1 MADVLFDYIERPEI
15 IMISRAVWLE
25 TVNEIR
31 SIYVNFALFTQY
43 PVSDEISERYAIV
56 NLARSQ
62 VVSQRELAQAFGC
75 HYNTIN
81 RYLQAY
87 DENSLEGLIPKTPGP
102 KGPTT
107 PWKIT
112 PPIRDYIWELAAREP
127 GLTQQAIAQRIEE
140 TFQVTIHRAGVGRA
154 LSAYRQQRRQT
165 KPESVQL
172 SLEAESLSPVV
183 KENEGVSALPIEIEE
198 TELLVI
204 DPQTEDYELPIH
216 SCSAQTE
223 EALISRL
230 THGMDSRYGAALI
243 LNPFLQKLN
252 LIPILEQSVLAQ
264 KEACVDKV
272 RTVASN
278 LQELLNPERLY
289 NLAQMYLTLV
299 YLIVFRFPSIEAF
312 KLADRKAFGQLIGAM
327 KAPVV
332 KTLRRFLEGVTA
344 LETSGTV
351 AMKLARQYVKLD
363 IVQLGIL
370 YLDGHFV
377 PYYGK
382 SQIAK
387 GYFTTRRLALKGNHH
402 YFANDLKGR
411 PIFFRLT
418 SAAVQ
423 FTDIIPDMVKDAQ
436 ELMAENG
443 TQSPLIVVF
452 DRGGYD
458 SKLFQ
463 TLDQMGVL
471 YITWRKWD
479 QPISHE
485 LFTHVI
491 YDECVKEGEEPQIKY
506 HAYRR
511 NIRVG
516 QEKYEA
522 EAISFFTPGE
532 EDHSTLVTNAF
543 KFTAETHPGF
553 EPLTTTQ
560 IIHDLINRWKQEN
573 FFKAAKQGYH
583 IDYNPAY
590 GVHELAEQPLVKNP
604 RIRELDTK
612 ISSLKKKLQQT
623 QHLIAD
629 KFLNSRTND
638 KPLSHYQNL
647 KGYQKLI
654 EQKELLEEEI
664 KTLAAKKDVESTH
677 IPYQE
682 AKPGQERV
690 ALNPERKYL
699 LDNIK
704 IATYNLNEMLLDVF
718 AGCYDD
724 PKDIRQIL
732 QMIIERGAH
741 LRLVDGNLQVTI
753 YSMDLP
759 KYQRAAEKLCHKLNE
774 LEPVTLDK
782 NQFPIFYR
790 VVSKE

>member
-198 TELLVI
+198 TEPLVI

-299 YLIVFRFPSIEAF
+299 YLIVFRFPSI
-312 KLADRKAFGQLIGAM
+312 R
-327 KAPVV
+327 
-332 KTLRRFLEGVTA
+332 
-344 LETSGTV
+344 
-351 AMKLARQYVKLD
+351 
-363 IVQLGIL
+363 
-370 YLDGHFV
+370 
-377 PYYGK
+377 
-382 SQIAK
+382 
-387 GYFTTRRLALKGNHH
+387 
-402 YFANDLKGR
+402 
-411 PIFFRLT
+411 
-418 SAAVQ
+418 
-423 FTDIIPDMVKDAQ
+423 
-436 ELMAENG
+436 
-443 TQSPLIVVF
+443 
-452 DRGGYD
+452 
-458 SKLFQ
+458 
-463 TLDQMGVL
+463 
-471 YITWRKWD
+471 
-479 QPISHE
+479 
-485 LFTHVI
+485 
-491 YDECVKEGEEPQIKY
+491 
-506 HAYRR
+506 
-511 NIRVG
+511 
-516 QEKYEA
+516 
-522 EAISFFTPGE
+522 
-532 EDHSTLVTNAF
+532 
-543 KFTAETHPGF
+543 
-553 EPLTTTQ
+553 
-560 IIHDLINRWKQEN
+560 
-573 FFKAAKQGYH
+573 
-583 IDYNPAY
+583 
-590 GVHELAEQPLVKNP
+590 
-604 RIRELDTK
+604 
-612 ISSLKKKLQQT
+612 SL
-623 QHLIAD
+623 
-629 KFLNSRTND
+629 
-638 KPLSHYQNL
+638 
-647 KGYQKLI
+647 
-654 EQKELLEEEI
+654 
-664 KTLAAKKDVESTH
+664 
-677 IPYQE
+677 
-682 AKPGQERV
+682 
-690 ALNPERKYL
+690 
-699 LDNIK
+699 
-704 IATYNLNEMLLDVF
+704 
-718 AGCYDD
+718 
-724 PKDIRQIL
+724 
-732 QMIIERGAH
+732 
-741 LRLVDGNLQVTI
+741 
-753 YSMDLP
+753 
-759 KYQRAAEKLCHKLNE
+759 
-774 LEPVTLDK
+774 
-782 NQFPIFYR
+782 
-790 VVSKE
+790 

>member
-1 MADVLFDYIERPEI
+1 MVDVLFDITERPEVI
-15 IMISRAVWLE
+15 KISRAVWLE

-31 SIYVNFALFTQY
+31 SIYVNYALFTQY

-62 VVSQRELAQAFGC
+62 VVSQRKLAQAFGC
-75 HYNTIN
+75 HFNTIN

-112 PPIRDYIWELAAREP
+112 PPIRDYIWELAAAEP
-127 GLTQQAIAQRIEE
+127 GLTQQAIANRIAE

-154 LSAYRQQRRQT
+154 LSAYRQQKRQT
-165 KPESVQL
+165 KLESVQL
-172 SLEAESLSPVV
+172 CIEEESLSPVV
-183 KENEGVSALPIEIEE
+183 TENDGTPTLPMEPEE
-198 TELLVI
+198 TELPVI
-204 DPQTEDYELPIH
+204 DPQAEGDVLPIH
-216 SCSAQTE
+216 SCSAQAE
-223 EALISRL
+223 DALISRL
-230 THGMDSRYGAALI
+230 TKGMDSRYGAALI

-264 KEACVDKV
+264 KDACADKV
-272 RTVASN
+272 RTVAGN

-289 NLAQMYLTLV
+289 NLSQMFLTLV

-332 KTLRRFLEGVTA
+332 KTLRRFLEGLTA
-344 LETSGTV
+344 LETSGDV

-402 YFANDLKGR
+402 YFANDIKGR

-463 TLDQMGVL
+463 TLDQMGVI
-471 YITWRKWD
+471 YITWRKRD

-491 YDECVKEGEEPQIKY
+491 YDECVKEGEAQQIKY

-511 NIRVG
+511 NIMVG

-522 EAISFFTPGE
+522 EAISFFAPGE

-553 EPLTTTQ
+553 DPLTPTQ

-583 IDYNPAY
+583 IDNNPTY

-604 RIRELDTK
+604 RIKEFDTR
-612 ISSLKKKLQQT
+612 ISSLKKKLQQN
-623 QHLIAD
+623 QQLIAD

-647 KGYQKLI
+647 KSYQKLI
-654 EQKELLEEEI
+654 EQKERLEEEI
-664 KTLAAKKDVESTH
+664 KTLVAEKNVEPTH
-677 IPYQE
+677 ILYQE

-690 ALNPERKYL
+690 ALNLERKYL

-704 IATYNLNEMLLDVF
+704 IATYNLNEMILDVF

-724 PKDIRQIL
+724 TKDIRQIL

-741 LRLVDGNLQVTI
+741 LRLVDGTLQVTI

-759 KYQRAAEKLCHKLNE
+759 KYQRAAEKLCRKLNE